1 MAANRILDQ
10 LKAFGN
16 FASTGFK
23 YNLQVLPDTITA
35 SALLFSLLFQSPP
48 LASLGVGFI
57 VLNLLHPYVADF
69 MTRVVSNTVGPEVDP
84 SLCSGSFPGISYE
97 RLLTMSSER
106 TFGSLSRTGWPSYYS
121 MFLGF
126 LSGWIGLLPLI
137 YNKEISASP
146 QRKAASTLGLIVLGL
161 VVALAAVFRTT
172 TSCDTVFGLGVG
184 LFSGAV
190 VGAFLV
196 IGLAWLSDRRLTN
209 ILQFPLIRGRSS
221 DGKPIY
227 VCAKGNSRTQ

>member
-48 LASLGVGFI
+48 LATLGFGFI
-57 VLNLLHPYVADF
+57 ILNFLHPLLAEF

-84 SLCSGSFPGISYE
+84 SLCSGAFPGISYE

-126 LSGWIGLLPLI
+126 LSGWVSLLPI
-137 YNKEISASP
+137 VYNKEISASP
-146 QRKAASTLGLIVLGL
+146 TRKAASTGGL
-161 VVALAAVFRTT
+161 VVLALVVLLAIVFRTA
-172 TSCDTVFGLGVG
+172 TSCDTWFGILVG
-184 LFSGAV
+184 IFSGAV
-190 VGAFLV
+190 VGAFLM
-196 IGLAWLSDRRLTN
+196 IGVAWLSDRRLTN
-209 ILQFPLIRGRSS
+209 ILQFPLIRGRAS

-227 VCAKGNSRTQ
+227 VCEKPKKQPQ